1 MSFRAGGLTPASV
14 SVKRQ
19 GVVSQ
24 LPTVSARA
32 PRFLLDARRPA
43 AGRRLGVV
51 AALGIVAVF
60 VSASAVNQG
69 TWQLLC
75 EGGARVPYRG
85 RFAPAGALRVDD
97 PRYPALPIPDGTVCE
112 DQSFATRGGFEKRY
126 VELTVGRAD
135 TVVVTG
141 DSVEDLQD
149 AADAMEAVSSL
160 PAAATQAFTERQR
173 AVMEAL
179 LEAAVEQAT
188 EARRLALERLER
200 ARRAGVPPDVLRA
213 QARRLGLTDP
223 SNPAKPSEPTP
234 PEPTEP
240 PTVIEPAEPMD
251 LGGGS
256 RAL

>member
-1 MSFRAGGLTPASV
+1 M
-14 SVKRQ
+14 
-19 GVVSQ
+19 
-24 LPTVSARA
+24 SARA
-32 PRFLLDARRPA
+32 PRFAPDARRPA
-43 AGRRLGVV
+43 AARRLAVV
-51 AALGIVAVF
+51 VGLGLVALLLA
-60 VSASAVNQG
+60 ASAVNQG

-97 PRYPALPIPDGTVCE
+97 PRYPALPIPEGTVCE

-141 DSVEDLQD
+141 ESVEALQD

-160 PAAATQAFTERQR
+160 PAAATKAFSERRR

-188 EARRLALERLER
+188 EARRLALDRLER
-200 ARRAGVPPDVLRA
+200 ARRAGVSPDVLRA
-213 QARRLGLTDP
+213 QAQRLGLTEGDDP
-223 SNPAKPSEPTP
+223 KPIAPSPTP
-234 PEPTEP
+234 EP
-240 PTVIEPAEPMD
+240 PRVVAPVEPSD
-251 LGGGS
+251 LPSGS